1 MTHKKACRAC
11 NCHPVGASGKICN
24 QTNGQCPCK
33 DGVTGLE
40 CNRCSKGY
48 QQSGS
53 PIAPCIKVPRSSFS
67 PRRGHSSSSAS
78 STDSRHSSSGYSP
91 SDRTYEAQRDEGSAC
106 SHCPR
111 ATRKVN
117 MRKYCGQ
124 DYVLLINIGRQIR
137 SSGKYMKF
145 QASLDT
151 VFRRS
156 DKVREMQQ
164 GGPIQLWVKKEDYNC
179 GCPKIRTRTTYL
191 ILGDDSPRQR
201 SIVVQR
207 KSVVLEW
214 KEEWRRRMKRFQ
226 RRSRK
231 YCPEV

>member
-1 MTHKKACRAC
+1 MQAARYVTKK
-11 NCHPVGASGKICN
+11 
-24 QTNGQCPCK
+24 NGQCPCK

-40 CNRCSKGY
+40 CNRCAKGY

-53 PIAPCIKVPRSSFS
+53 PIAPCIKVPRTRFS
-67 PRRGHSSSSAS
+67 PRRGHSVARQQSSS
-78 STDSRHSSSGYSP
+78 SRHSSSGYTP
-91 SDRTYEAQRDEGSAC
+91 TDRHYAEQRDEGAAC
-106 SHCPR
+106 AHCPR
-111 ATRKVN
+111 VTRKVN

-124 DYVLLINIGRQIR
+124 DYVLLVTIGRQIR
-137 SSGKYMKF
+137 ASGKYMKF

-151 VFRRS
+151 TFRRS
-156 DKVREMQQ
+156 DQVRDMQQ
-164 GGPIQLWVKKEDYNC
+164 GGPIELWVKKEDFDC
-179 GCPKIRTRTTYL
+179 GCPKIRPRTTYL
-191 ILGDDSPRQR
+191 ILGEDTQR
-201 SIVVQR
+201 RRALVVQR